1 MAADLIAAL
10 ATGNVRS
17 AIGII
22 RLSGPG
28 APECVEALF
37 APADGKPFT
46 AHPAGRLVY
55 GDLRDGEG
63 RLLDQVLC
71 TWSRGAHSYT
81 GEDTAEVQCH
91 GSPMVLSLA
100 LEAVFA
106 AGARQAGPGEFTR
119 RAFLNGKLDLTAAEA
134 VMDLIDA
141 ETPAAARTAAGQLSG
156 ALSRRGEELYSELL
170 NVMAHFHAVLD
181 YPDEDLDPFT
191 AEGLKADLRKVHSG
205 LSALLDTHSRGRVL
219 ARGVPTAIVGRPNA
233 GKSTLLNALVGYER
247 AIVTDIPGTTRDTVE
262 EKCILGGVLLRL
274 IDTAGMRDTADPVE
288 QLGVERSRQAMEEA
302 GLILVLMDSSRRPD
316 EEDFTLLREAMD
328 KASTLL
334 VWTKTDL
341 PSAPVPVVN
350 MDLPPAVELSA
361 KTGQGLERLEE
372 LVARLFPQGDPAEG
386 EALLTNTR
394 QAQAVGRA
402 RDGVGWALDALE
414 AGVTPDALL
423 TDVEEALN
431 ALGELTGKTVREDIT
446 ARIFERFCV
455 GK

>member
-1 MAADLIAAL
+1 MLF
-10 ATGNVRS
+10 RS
-17 AIGII
+17 
-22 RLSGPG
+22 
-28 APECVEALF
+28 
-37 APADGKPFT
+37 
-46 AHPAGRLVY
+46 
-55 GDLRDGEG
+55 
-63 RLLDQVLC
+63 
-71 TWSRGAHSYT
+71 
-81 GEDTAEVQCH
+81 
-91 GSPMVLSLA
+91 
-100 LEAVFA
+100 
-106 AGARQAGPGEFTR
+106 
-119 RAFLNGKLDLTAAEA
+119 
-134 VMDLIDA
+134 
-141 ETPAAARTAAGQLSG
+141 
-156 ALSRRGEELYSELL
+156 
-170 NVMAHFHAVLD
+170 
-181 YPDEDLDPFT
+181 
-191 AEGLKADLRKVHSG
+191 
-205 LSALLDTHSRGRVL
+205 
-219 ARGVPTAIVGRPNA
+219 
-233 GKSTLLNALVGYER
+233 
-247 AIVTDIPGTTRDTVE
+247 
-262 EKCILGGVLLRL
+262 
-274 IDTAGMRDTADPVE
+274 ADPVE